1 MDLKYSHAYE
11 CFREEVEAFVK
22 TFWQPDPKAPKAD
35 RRAADSTFRAR
46 AVEAGYLYRSVPRAY
61 GGSEQVADVLKAQI
75 IRDEFAK
82 ARAPSELPG
91 GGVAMLVPT
100 LLEHGTEAQKQR
112 FIRPTLAGEY
122 LWAQGYSEP
131 NAGSDLVSLKTR
143 GELTGDHWVIN
154 GQKIWSTLAQYAH
167 YMFVLA
173 RTEPN
178 SDSKHAGISYLL
190 VDLKQPGV
198 TIRPLKQITG
208 GAEFCEVFFDNV
220 TTPADWIVGE
230 RGAGW
235 AVSKSTLSH
244 ERSALGG
251 ASTSVGLFDK
261 LVELARRRHI
271 NGQPALKDP
280 AMRQRLAVLKGSVDA
295 HLYSSYR
302 QLSMSAHGQDPG
314 VVGLMN
320 KLVSTQIGHEV
331 SKIARD
337 LIGSDFLLAP
347 PIEGSVQGKGA
358 GDEKWINQFMG
369 SLGMAIAGGTSNIQR
384 NVIAERGYGLP
395 REDAARS

>member
-1 MDLKYSHAYE
+1 MDLKYSHTYQ
-11 CFREEVEAFVK
+11 CFREEVEAFVRS
-22 TFWQPDPKAPKAD
+22 FWKPDTKAPKSE
-35 RRAADSTFRAR
+35 RRAAESAFRAR
-46 AVEAGYLYRSVPRAY
+46 SIEAGYLYRSVPRAY
-61 GGSEQVADVLKAQI
+61 GGSEQAPDVLKAQI
-75 IRDEFAK
+75 IREAFAL
-82 ARAPSELPG
+82 ARAPGELPG
-91 GGVAMLVPT
+91 VGVAMLVPT

-143 GELTGDHWVIN
+143 GELAGDQWVIN

-167 YMFVLA
+167 YMFVLT
-173 RTEPN
+173 RTEPTGT
-178 SDSKHAGISYLL
+178 SKHAGISYLL

-208 GAEFCEVFFDNV
+208 GAEFCEVFFDNA
-220 TTPADWIVGE
+220 TTPAEWIVGE

-251 ASTSVGLFDK
+251 ASTSVGLFNK
-261 LVELARRRHI
+261 LVDLAQRRQI
-271 NGQPALKDP
+271 NGQAALKDP
-280 AMRQRLAVLKGSVDA
+280 AMRQRLATLKGSVDA

-314 VVGLMN
+314 VVKLMN

-331 SKIARD
+331 AKVARD
-337 LIGSDFLLAP
+337 LIGSDLLLAP
-347 PIEGSVQGKGA
+347 PVEGSAGGKGT

-369 SLGMAIAGGTSNIQR
+369 SLGLAIAGGTSNIQR

-395 REDAARS
+395 REDAVRP